1 VGTWGA
7 GPFENDAAMD
17 FIASLRDAD
26 PADRVGILSSSLVLA
41 LEQSDYLDAD
51 DGAAAVAAAAVV
63 AMTRSGSG
71 GMDSGPLVDLL
82 QIGSLELPAD
92 LLPLARRALGR
103 VVADNSELRDLWG
116 ESGSLDD
123 DFAREIQKVKQ
134 ALA

>member
-17 FIASLRDAD
+17 FIGSLRDAD
-26 PADRVGILSSSLVLA
+26 PADRVGILSSSLLLA

-51 DGAAAVAAAAVV
+51 DGAAAVAAAAVI
-63 AMTRSGSG
+63 ALTRSGSG
-71 GMDSGPLVDLL
+71 GKDSGPLVDL
-82 QIGSLELPAD
+82 QIGSVELPAD

-103 VVADNSELRDLWG
+103 VVADNSELRDLWSG
-116 ESGSLDD
+116 SGSLDD
-123 DFAREIQKVKQ
+123 DFAREIQNVRQ